1 MFSFSNPILKIITII
16 IIAVITIIIILIIS
30 TTIIELLFL
39 HCVGPISTAAFYSA
53 ARTAFIRVLCI
64 SIHALC
70 AMPMS
75 TSNSAIKL
83 LVLLFIRVLCI

>member
-53 ARTAFIRVLCI
+53 EFCVYQYMHCVP
-64 SIHALC
+64 C
-70 AMPMS
+70 
-75 TSNSAIKL
+75 
-83 LVLLFIRVLCI
+83 